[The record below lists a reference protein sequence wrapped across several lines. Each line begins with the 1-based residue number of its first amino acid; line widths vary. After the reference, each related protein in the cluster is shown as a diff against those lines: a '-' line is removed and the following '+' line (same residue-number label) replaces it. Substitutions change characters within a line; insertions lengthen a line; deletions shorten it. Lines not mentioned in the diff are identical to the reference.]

1 MVKLR
6 VVRRPA
12 LLVLLAIALAG
23 CAVRQVARTV
33 GRGRTEV
40 GVIVGGP
47 LQSTLG
53 FAAPIPEH
61 RIHARGGL
69 TDDLDLDGS
78 VALAPLSSAILALDV
93 GLVAQI
99 VRTPRFAASGSVR
112 LDCVYDLDDGF
123 HDTYYPELGLHLE
136 QRVERWL
143 GVIGGFGL
151 LLQVSPAAEHPDVF
165 FAPYLGIEFIVEE
178 HGLSLALS
186 WINPWDDS
194 IATVRWEPAGAG
206 AIVVNFGWRIQPGGV
221 R

>member
-1 MVKLR
+1 MRR
-6 VVRRPA
+6 VASIV
-12 LLVLLAIALAG
+12 LVITLAG

-47 LQSTLG
+47 LQSQLG

-61 RIHARGGL
+61 RVHVRGGL

-78 VALAPLSSAILALDV
+78 VALAPLTSAVLAFDV
-93 GLVAQI
+93 GFVAQI
-99 VRTPRFAASGSVR
+99 ARLRRFAASGSIR
-112 LDCVYDLDDGF
+112 LHCVYDLDDGF
-123 HDTYYPELGLHLE
+123 RGTYYPEIGLHLE

-143 GVIGGFGL
+143 AVISGSSL
-151 LLQVSPAAEHPDVF
+151 LVQVSPARAHPELF
-165 FAPYLGIEFIVEE
+165 FAPYLGVEFLVAE

-186 WINPWDDS
+186 WINPWQGPGS
-194 IATVRWEPAGAG
+194 IVPWEPAGAG